1 MPELPHPLPL
11 LSCACHG
18 RRAWLQTLVAGAAV
32 AGAGTA
38 WAQVDVGKSSALRK
52 LVPAETLEQAAQE
65 QYAQLLAQAKQQGAL
80 AGPGNAQLQ
89 RLQTIAGTVPELVD
103 LPAGC
108 TFAGRCSFTQPACQ
122 TQVPPAI
129 ALAADNLHHVHC
141 LRPEAYAATA
151 PAPTTRTEESAA

>member
-1 MPELPHPLPL
+1 MPELPDPLPL

-89 RLQTIAGTVPELVD
+89 RLQTIAQRL
-103 LPAGC
+103 
-108 TFAGRCSFTQPACQ
+108 
-122 TQVPPAI
+122 I
-129 ALAADNLHHVHC
+129 AQA
-141 LRPEAYAATA
+141 
-151 PAPTTRTEESAA
+151 